1 MKGNRSGVWERLT
14 RIGVNRDAPWFLTG
28 DFNEIVDQ
36 SEKLGGALRSDVEGA
51 EFRQM
56 MSDCGL
62 WEIQHKSY
70 KLSWHGVRNNDLVQC
85 RLDRSLANQEWLHLF
100 PSASARYL
108 SKGCSDHSPVVNF
121 LDGVE
126 WRKRPMFRYDQR
138 WIKKEGFSTTV
149 TSSWC
154 GREARQVSLMQRVAN
169 CRKAIS
175 GWKKTAKPNSA
186 IRIQELHHRM
196 DEASRRNLYVPG
208 ELKQLRQELNEEYYN
223 EEIFW
228 RQKSRLDWL
237 KARDQNTRFFH
248 AITKNRRAQ
257 NQIHSLVDADGKEW
271 FEEGDLGRVAEGYFK
286 TLFSSEDVG
295 ISLQE
300 WENMPP
306 KVSQDQNEELLQ
318 EVTLEEVKRA
328 VFETNPQKCPGPDG
342 MSAYFYQH
350 FWETVGRDV
359 TEMVKKFFQTRELE
373 EGINR
378 TNICLIPKKL
388 NANKLADFRP
398 ISLCNVAFKII
409 TKILAKRLK
418 RILPLLVSETQAAFI
433 EGRVIQD
440 NILVAHELLHAL
452 NSNNKCS
459 EEFIAVK
466 TDISKAYD
474 RVEWPFLEMAMKTLG
489 FSEHWRTL
497 IMACVSSAQYQV
509 LINGTPYGDIKPTR
523 GLRQGDPISPYLFVI
538 CTEMLMQMLRRA
550 EQRREITGLKV
561 ARGAPTIS
569 HLLYA
574 DDHLFY

>member
-108 SKGCSDHSPVVNF
+108 SKGCSDHSPVMNF

-154 GREARQVSLMQRVAN
+154 SREAGQVSLMQRVAN

-271 FEEGDLGRVAEGYFK
+271 FEEGDLGRVVEGYFK

-300 WENMPP
+300 LENMPP
-306 KVSQDQNEELLQ
+306 KVSQDQNEELIQ

-328 VFETNPQKCPGPDG
+328 VFETNPQKCPSPDG

-359 TEMVKKFFQTRELE
+359 TEMVKKFFQTGELE
-373 EGINR
+373 EGITR

-418 RILPLLVSETQAAFI
+418 RILPLLVSETQTAFI

-452 NSNNKCS
+452 NSNNS
-459 EEFIAVK
+459 VLR
-466 TDISKAYD
+466 S
-474 RVEWPFLEMAMKTLG
+474 L
-489 FSEHWRTL
+489 
-497 IMACVSSAQYQV
+497 YQ
-509 LINGTPYGDIKPTR
+509 
-523 GLRQGDPISPYLFVI
+523 
-538 CTEMLMQMLRRA
+538 
-550 EQRREITGLKV
+550 
-561 ARGAPTIS
+561 
-569 HLLYA
+569 
-574 DDHLFY
+574 